1 MNILVTGASG
11 FVGKVLCETL
21 LENAYEVTGVY
32 RAQSNIVPNV
42 KPCVISDI
50 SATTDWK
57 ESLSNV
63 DVIVHLAARVHVMN
77 DSAEDPL
84 AEFRKLNV
92 DATLNL
98 ANQAKV
104 AGVKRFIYI
113 SSVKVNGELT
123 AANQPFVE
131 ADVANPQDAY
141 AISKYEAELALTN
154 LCQHSPMQLVIIRPP
169 LIYGAGVK
177 ANFASMMRVVKK
189 GFPLPFGKIN
199 NRRSLIYVNNLTSL
213 IARCVEH
220 PAAAN
225 QLFLASDNCDLS
237 TTDLLIQCAK
247 ALGVKSR
254 LLPVPQTAIEF
265 IATLLGKRHFA
276 QRLCGNLQV
285 DSAKARLLLAWQ
297 PPFTVEQ
304 GLKVTAINSNVG
316 L

>member
-1 MNILVTGASG
+1 
-11 FVGKVLCETL
+11 
-21 LENAYEVTGVY
+21 
-32 RAQSNIVPNV
+32 
-42 KPCVISDI
+42 
-50 SATTDWK
+50 
-57 ESLSNV
+57 V